1 MICKYKIFIRPRKK
15 LRSDSWVLYEKSR
28 LGQDTNRDCRVKM
41 PGSYLQE
48 YKTKGKKELDEFLN
62 SRRNTKIKNKEVG
75 MVVC

>member
-1 MICKYKIFIRPRKK
+1 MTVGSCTKK
-15 LRSDSWVLYEKSR
+15 VALDK
-28 LGQDTNRDCRVKM
+28 THKHDCRVKM